1 MLYEIDIAKKIL
13 FVAVLRWFKRI
24 LKCYEIMWYT
34 LWKCNIYIK
43 SVNIIAFEERL
54 WEQVE
59 QLSLR
64 IEGKKIKNLHVW

>member
-13 FVAVLRWFKRI
+13 FVAVLRWFRRI
-24 LKCYEIMWYT
+24 LKYYEIMWYT
-34 LWKCNIYIK
+34 LWKCYIYIK

-64 IEGKKIKNLHVW
+64 IEGEKIKNLHAW